1 MNTRKEKGLVSRLG
15 AVSLAM
21 VVVAPT
27 LSFASIPANFGFED
41 GLAGWMPTFNGG
53 SASVVD
59 SFTAPYMNS
68 FTQYEA
74 PEGESF
80 LLFENGTTGKSV
92 KVSQGFDLTEGDI
105 LRGFYAFSAPGV
117 VFDLS
122 AATVGSDSSFEIL
135 STASLLTNFF
145 SGPGWQTWE
154 WVAPATDSYTI
165 TYLLYN
171 TPFDGNGRS
180 FAMFDGEVAPVPV
193 PGAVWLLGSAL
204 MGLLGIGA
212 RKKISRMD

>member
-1 MNTRKEKGLVSRLG
+1 MSKKRGLFVLLG
-15 AVSLAM
+15 ALLLGASA
-21 VVVAPT
+21 VVPT
-27 LSFASIPANFGFED
+27 VGSASEPVNFGFED
-41 GLAGWMPTFNGG
+41 GLNGWTVTENGG

-68 FTQYEA
+68 FTQYD
-74 PEGESF
+74 PPDRESF
-80 LLFENGTTGKSV
+80 LLLENGSTGKSV
-92 KVSQGFDLTEGDI
+92 KVSQTFDLTEGDI
-105 LRGFYAFSAPGV
+105 LHGFYAFSAPGV

-122 AATVGSDSSFEIL
+122 AATVSSDSSFKL
-135 STASLLTNFF
+135 FGTASLLTNFF

-154 WVAPATDSYTI
+154 WVAPVTDTYTI

-180 FAMFDGEVAPVPV
+180 FAMFDGVVAPVPV

-204 MGLLGIGA
+204 MGLLGIGI
-212 RKKISRMD
+212 RQKNFGMD